1 MLMTKRRAL
10 RCCSILS
17 FFLSA
22 SFCSAQDWPPAVTPE
37 ALAVPVPEVKA
48 PATADWTVMYFIN
61 SKNNLESSG
70 LMDMNQLELVGSTGK
85 VKITVEL
92 GRMNGQEGDDH
103 SEGDWTGVRRYLVEK
118 DGDVSRIG
126 SRILEDRGR
135 ADMGSWK
142 ELVSFIQWSKA
153 AYPARRYAL
162 VLWDHGNG
170 WKPVDTANSADF
182 NNLKG
187 FSLDDETGHE
197 FSMPQLAEALRV
209 TGGVNFLMLDGC
221 NMGMASVAYELKGG
235 AEAMTAS
242 EETEPGV
249 VVRYAQFLGMLNARP
264 SMGAEE
270 FAANTVTT
278 YRDYFLNQ
286 QGDNEGAPVT
296 QSALRLYR
304 MSAFREKLDAWAVA
318 AMKGER
324 PVLLRAK
331 AKAKVFGEDPDY
343 KDLYDFVGLVTDG
356 TRDPALKALGLD
368 VMRFVKDELVISN
381 WAQDSVSHGVA
392 IYVPDSFYHPLY
404 NSLALSR
411 DGRWDDFAKY
421 LATLK

>member
-1 MLMTKRRAL
+1 
-10 RCCSILS
+10 
-17 FFLSA
+17 
-22 SFCSAQDWPPAVTPE
+22 
-37 ALAVPVPEVKA
+37 
-48 PATADWTVMYFIN
+48 MYFIN

-70 LMDMNQLELVGSTGK
+70 VMDMNALEMVGSTGK
-85 VKITVEL
+85 VKITAEL

-118 DGDVSRIG
+118 DADASRIH
-126 SRILEDRGR
+126 SRVLEDRGR

-170 WKPVDTANSADF
+170 WKPVDFANAGDF

-197 FSMPQLAEALRV
+197 FSIPQMAEALRLA
-209 TGGVNFLMLDGC
+209 GGVDFLMLDGC
-221 NMGMASVAYELKGG
+221 NMGMAEVAYDLRGG
-235 AEAMTAS
+235 AAAMTAS

-249 VVRYAQFLGMLNARP
+249 VVRYAQFLGMLNAKP
-264 SMGAEE
+264 SMGPEE

-278 YRDYFLNQ
+278 YRDYFLNMA
-286 QGDNEGAPVT
+286 GDNEGAPVT
-296 QSALRLYR
+296 QSAVRLAK
-304 MSAFREKLDAWAVA
+304 MQTFRQKLDYWAVA
-318 AMKGER
+318 AMKAER

-343 KDLYDFVGLVTDG
+343 KDLYDFVSIVTDG
-356 TRDPALKALGLD
+356 TKDQALKTLGAE
-368 VMRFVKDELVISN
+368 VMRYQKEELLVAN
-381 WAQDSVSHGVA
+381 WAQDAVSHGLSV
-392 IYVPDSFYHPLY
+392 YVPDRVYNPLY
-404 NSLALSR
+404 NGLAFAKE
-411 DGRWDDFAKY
+411 GRWDDFAKFI
-421 LATLK
+421 AAVK